1 MAGTTTTP
9 KDTNMTEPPDIPYSV
24 ARLAAALGVDRRT
37 VLNHIDRGLI
47 HAIKLG
53 PNTGAWVIPADEAAR
68 YIATQR
74 DNEAGAA

>member
-1 MAGTTTTP
+1 
-9 KDTNMTEPPDIPYSV
+9 MTEPPDLPFSV

-53 PNTGAWVIPADEAAR
+53 PNTGAWVIPADEARA
-68 YIATQR
+68 YIQR
-74 DNEAGAA
+74 MRDDAA